1 MEQLNRF
8 CLEPFTLKLVC
19 SPRIEARLLPS
30 LASFLLARALMVT
43 IHNCKCGLKWQIETH
58 DSEGSYR
65 GRLEC
70 GICKRL
76 IASWEGPFYYT
87 VKRAAGEE
95 EPSKASAASAT

>member
-1 MEQLNRF
+1 
-8 CLEPFTLKLVC
+8 
-19 SPRIEARLLPS
+19 
-30 LASFLLARALMVT
+30 MVT

-58 DSEGSYR
+58 DSEGTYR

-87 VKRAAGEE
+87 AKRAAVEE
-95 EPSKASAASAT
+95 EPSKASAAARAT